1 MLDESVQAHMKPLDR
16 LRAHGS
22 RGLLRFSAQGHKN
35 AEISDLRP
43 YSWPC
48 AEKRSDRGGA
58 RPKRA
63 IRPIASYGARTFI
76 SLSQ

>member
-1 MLDESVQAHMKPLDR
+1 MRAACRSPHEALRQAQGPWVTWGPASL
-16 LRAHGS
+16 
-22 RGLLRFSAQGHKN
+22 SAQGHEI

-48 AEKRSDRGGA
+48 VEKRSDREGA

-63 IRPIASYGARTFI
+63 NRPIASYGARTFI